1 MPVISSAGTPLDA
14 YAPVV
19 AVKMTVTAGAVD
31 SVSSKLNPFGSDF
44 IILGAAVYSTTAA
57 STGGALLDVGI
68 AATAVA
74 SDILIDGLDINAAT
88 FPSGSTTFGIA
99 DSVTNAGSNGV
110 NAGLWRADQYLTAT
124 AKAQASTAFVGFVYV
139 WGYVT

>member
-14 YAPVV
+14 YGNVV
-19 AVKMTVTAGAVD
+19 AVKMTVTAGAVN
-31 SVSSKLNPFGSDF
+31 SVTSKLNPFGSDF
-44 IILGAAVYSTTAA
+44 IVLGACVYSTTVA

-88 FPSGSTTFGIA
+88 FPSGSSTFGIA

-110 NAGLWRADQYLTAT
+110 NANLWRAGEYLTAT
-124 AKAQASTAFVGFVYV
+124 AKVQASTAFVGYVYV